1 MNDGELGG
9 SQADDDFDDSQNDQG
24 TENSDDAEIISDG
37 NIDDDA
43 KNVNDNYRKRMARY
57 RRDRKNMKD
66 RGKNTT

>member
-24 TENSDDAEIISDG
+24 TENSDDAEIIGDG